1 MVAVPGPSGMR
12 GQSLSCAEP
21 FFFRE
26 SVDVDYSMEIRL
38 NSYGGEVE
46 TFAQHVIRAN
56 TIDTL
61 KFLNDES
68 FELRDRFPD
77 DVACMAN
84 ASCS

>member
-1 MVAVPGPSGMR
+1 MTGN
-12 GQSLSCAEP
+12 L
-21 FFFRE
+21 
-26 SVDVDYSMEIRL
+26 
-38 NSYGGEVE
+38 
-46 TFAQHVIRAN
+46 TFTARNQTRQHIIKAN

-84 ASCS
+84 AMLLKRIRVMSLIR